1 MEAEVVTLRTLTYSR
16 AELLKSQLEASGI
29 ECFLSN
35 VNVIRS
41 TIAAGVK
48 VKVKKDDVEEALR
61 IALFLDE
68 EHGKEEF
75 DAEDVVEDISGIL
88 VPVDFTL
95 SAKTACEYAI
105 GIADKLGAEVVLLH
119 SYYFDVMPLSTFA
132 EPYTYQ
138 ISSDKTLS
146 QVKSQA
152 EEDMIKFYKEVRDMA
167 KEKGYERTKI
177 RYYITHGLPEDEI
190 IAYSKEH
197 ETGAIIM
204 GKKETKVEKDGGLF
218 GDLTTTILEK
228 ATIPVLIIPE
238 KSVFRGVGKTN
249 ILYATNFDKFDFK
262 AIQRLM
268 RLVYLFDVTIYCVHV
283 GHEKWDSVLLD
294 KLKSHIET
302 HYRGYDFKC
311 VLFDDDDVLHGLQT
325 FIDNSSIDIIAMT
338 THKRD
343 FIERF
348 FKPSLTKQMLDETE
362 RPMLV
367 FHA

>member
-16 AELLKSQLEASGI
+16 AELLKLQLEASGI

-41 TIAAGVK
+41 TIATGVK
-48 VKVKKDDVEEALR
+48 VKVKRDDIEEALR
-61 IALFLDE
+61 IALLFDVE
-68 EHGKEEF
+68 QGKEEF
-75 DAEDVVEDISGIL
+75 EAEDVVKDITGIL
-88 VPVDFTL
+88 VPVDFTI
-95 SAKTACEYAI
+95 STKKACEYAL
-105 GIADKLGAEVVLLH
+105 GIADKLNAEVVLLH
-119 SYYFDVMPLSTFA
+119 SYYFDIMPLVNFA

-146 QVKSQA
+146 QIKSQA
-152 EEDMIKFYKEVRDMA
+152 EENMLKFYEEARAMA
-167 KEKGYERTKI
+167 KAKGYDKTKI
-177 RYYITHGLPEDEI
+177 RYYLTHGLPEDEI
-190 IAYSKEH
+190 LAYCQEH
-197 ETGAIIM
+197 DTGAIIM
-204 GKKETKVEKDGGLF
+204 GRNAESVEKHDSMF
-218 GDLTTTILEK
+218 GNLTTTILEK
-228 ATIPVLIIPE
+228 ATVPVLSIPE
-238 KSVFRGVGKTN
+238 KSEFVGVGKTN

-262 AIQRLM
+262 AIRKLM
-268 RLVYLFDVTIYCVHV
+268 GLVYLFDVTIYCVHV

-311 VLFDDDDVLHGLQT
+311 ALIDDENILHGLQS
-325 FIDNSSIDIIAMT
+325 FIDNNSIDIITMT

-348 FKPSLTKQMLDETE
+348 FKPSLTKKMLYSTSK
-362 RPMLV
+362 PMLV

>member
-1 MEAEVVTLRTLTYSR
+1 MEAEVVTLRTLVYSR

-29 ECFLSN
+29 ECFLSS

-41 TIAAGVK
+41 TIATGVK
-48 VKVKKDDVEEALR
+48 VKVKEDDVEEALR
-61 IALFLDE
+61 IALLFDE
-68 EHGKEEF
+68 VHGEEEF
-75 DAEDVVEDISGIL
+75 DAEDVVEDISRIL
-88 VPVDFTL
+88 VPVDFTI
-95 SAKTACEYAI
+95 SARSACEYAV

-119 SYYFDVMPLSTFA
+119 SYYFDIMPLVNFA

-138 ISSDKTLS
+138 VSSDKTLS

-152 EEDMIKFYKEVRDMA
+152 EEDMITFYKEVREMA
-167 KEKGYERTKI
+167 KEKGYGRTKI

-190 IAYSKEH
+190 LAYCQEH
-197 ETGAIIM
+197 KTGAIIM
-204 GKKETKVEKDGGLF
+204 GRKKTEVENNGGLF
-218 GDLTTTILEK
+218 GDLTTTILEN
-228 ATIPVLIIPE
+228 AIIPVLVIPE
-238 KSVFRGVGKTN
+238 KTVFRGVGKTN
-249 ILYATNFDKFDFK
+249 ILYATNFDDLDFT
-262 AIQRLM
+262 AIRKLM

-283 GHEKWDSVLLD
+283 GHKKWDSVLLD

-311 VLFDDDDVLHGLQT
+311 VLIDNEDVLTGLQS
-325 FIDNSSIDIIAMT
+325 FIKQRSIDIMAMT

-343 FIERF
+343 FIERI
-348 FKPSLTKQMLDETE
+348 FKPSLTKRMLNNTE